1 MKSTSIILPLM
12 ALTVSVLAAPMSSHP
27 VARGVP
33 KLHEVIRN
41 PAPIDDR
48 CLIDLSLLGTKLC
61 LGGLA

>member
-1 MKSTSIILPLM
+1 M
-12 ALTVSVLAAPMSSHP
+12 ALTASVLAAPMPSHP

-41 PAPIDDR
+41 PAPINDQ
-48 CLIDLSLLGTKLC
+48 CFVDLSLLGTKLC